1 MRLNKQCLKNNYL
14 VKILLLVL
22 LVGIF
27 TMSSEQVAQADTRLG
42 TDIYAE
48 GKLGYAY
55 DIYKKPMGS
64 KNNKRI
70 RGTKTDYG
78 KLYRLRSYEK
88 VNNKTSYK
96 AYLNG
101 KFQGYID
108 TRAFITVKSLDNV
121 TSLVLPSFKTNTRNV
136 YAEGKLA
143 YAYDIYNKPIGS

>member
-70 RGTKTDYG
+70 RGTKTDY
-78 KLYRLRSYEK
+78 
-88 VNNKTSYK
+88 
-96 AYLNG
+96 
-101 KFQGYID
+101 
-108 TRAFITVKSLDNV
+108 
-121 TSLVLPSFKTNTRNV
+121 
-136 YAEGKLA
+136 
-143 YAYDIYNKPIGS
+143 